1 MTRPA
6 VGERWTLLAEPIDVL
21 RIVGLSLLLLVA
33 TEGSAYGITNGD
45 PDGSDSAVVALM
57 QGGDVFCTGVL
68 VDKYVVA
75 TAAHCVSGEFKPD
88 QIYFGSNPK
97 GGDGTFV
104 DVADTKAHPQFDAKT
119 LDNDVAV
126 VGLVDAAPVKPV
138 AVLSANSI
146 DDSWLGSTIKIVGF
160 GLTSSDGDA
169 GTKMVGTTTI
179 DGIDDSTF
187 HFSGD
192 PSQTCQG
199 DSGGPAFMKID
210 GRTTVIGLTS
220 FGDTNCQKYGRDTRV
235 DVQNDFITSYASQYS
250 LGGSSSPAADA
261 GCSLGRNGGARPG
274 GIPAALSVAL
284 LFLFTWLRRR
294 RVME

>member
-1 MTRPA
+1 
-6 VGERWTLLAEPIDVL
+6 VL
-21 RIVGLSLLLLVA
+21 RTLGVAIVLLVA
-33 TEGSAYGITNGD
+33 TERSAYGITNGD
-45 PDGSDSAVVALM
+45 PDDSDSAVVALM
-57 QGGDVFCTGVL
+57 QHGDVFCTGVL
-68 VDKYVVA
+68 INKYVVA

-88 QIYFGSNPK
+88 QIYFGSNPS

-104 DVADTKAHPQFDAKT
+104 GVADTKAHPDFDAKT

-126 VGLVDAAPVKPV
+126 VGLVEEAPVKPV
-138 AVLSANSI
+138 AVLPANSI

-179 DGIDDSTF
+179 DGVDDGTF

-210 GRTTVIGLTS
+210 GKNTVIGLTS
-220 FGDTNCQKYGRDTRV
+220 FGDSNCQKYGRDTRV
-235 DVQNDFITSYASQYS
+235 DVQNDFLNSYSSQYS
-250 LGGSSSPAADA
+250 LGGSSSPPPAA
-261 GCSLGRNGGARPG
+261 GCAAGGRPSRKAGFPVFATG
-274 GIPAALSVAL
+274 L